1 MRFTNLNQ
9 EILGSS
15 RMKGKDNSK
24 SNQWIIA
31 LLKSFPSRLSR
42 ANQ

>member
-1 MRFTNLNQ
+1 MSVLDKAHHLNQ

-24 SNQWIIA
+24 SN
-31 LLKSFPSRLSR
+31 
-42 ANQ
+42 N